1 MMTHQQ
7 WLNCILTSAQHVA
20 SREYQERTWLGGGG
34 NEISSPEEVYCQLI
48 EDCTFDLFFETYS
61 KDFTEDQLRSWAA
74 LKSVLERYWERM
86 PQFPDPRKVLADP
99 EWHEVR
105 EAAAQ
110 FVTAFEQKRPEP
122 SLAGQQ

>member
-1 MMTHQQ
+1 
-7 WLNCILTSAQHVA
+7 
-20 SREYQERTWLGGGG
+20 
-34 NEISSPEEVYCQLI
+34 
-48 EDCTFDLFFETYS
+48 
-61 KDFTEDQLRSWAA
+61 

-110 FVTAFEQKRPEP
+110 FVTTFEQKRHEP
-122 SLAGQQ
+122 SVAGQQ